1 MSWFNRNYHGIEAD
15 VADSLS
21 GDASGSLFS
30 RIFGGSLVPLAVA
43 WYGLYVCLTK
53 KAYLHGSGHSLEI
66 NGSLAICFGIAVIA
80 LAFFLHFH
88 FVWSVSSRLYRY
100 AGFCKFIALLVLIS
114 SFGYVLWRIIFFG
127 IA

>member
-1 MSWFNRNYHGIEAD
+1 MLLVSVFSKVLELISQPTSW
-15 VADSLS
+15 
-21 GDASGSLFS
+21 S
-30 RIFGGSLVPLAVA
+30 RHAMPSRDRKS
-43 WYGLYVCLTK
+43 LTK